1 MPRQTLTRN
10 ERMRKLVKMRID
22 SLKKMGAA
30 RQGRAPRP
38 GAPPRAARPTRT
50 V

>member
-1 MPRQTLTRN
+1 MPRQTMTRN
-10 ERMRKLVKMRID
+10 ERLKKLAQMRID

-30 RQGRAPRP
+30 RQGRVPRP
-38 GAPPRAARPTRT
+38 GSPSRPERPTRT